1 MARFGIRALTG
12 DPMSDHIPIQEAE
25 LDCLRASREELILQ
39 IRHAQE
45 IIERSQEL
53 LLLLEQMLAEAGP
66 PCNARIELPTRYRG
80 AVRNCPYGRR

>member
-1 MARFGIRALTG
+1 MPGYPFASLRNQVAWFGIRALTG

-66 PCNARIELPTRYRG
+66 PVQRSD
-80 AVRNCPYGRR
+80 